1 MVHRKWSAVMTQSQI
16 PGNETHIQEWSKS
29 ELQTQIAGNGN
40 HTKTMPQFQKWWRSI
55 QSRKGWHIG
64 KGYTISA
71 QDGGGWKIT
80 FTDESNTVMNTSA

>member
-64 KGYTISA
+64 KGYTIAPQS
-71 QDGGGWKIT
+71 GGGWKIT